1 MMDTNQTPE
10 FKTYEEVPEA
20 WLDRCSGNGYERYI
34 DDNGDRRYKDNDVP
48 VGDMPFRP
56 CARCGHYPNED
67 GDDHCIQGLG
77 KVVNA
82 CCGHGNKDGYV
93 MFDDGRV
100 LRGRFKVERIGGE
113 ERARELPW
121 TGVLDASGNRIR
133 VGDRVELFGI
143 VGEAVFECGAYGIA
157 FEDVIDWDAITGK
170 IKERTGCDNR
180 PDFCFNDNFISFW
193 ELLWN
198 FNCDDDCCSVVER
211 A

>member
-1 MMDTNQTPE
+1 MMKIYVIGPVSNIE
-10 FKTYEEVPEA
+10 
-20 WLDRCSGNGYERYI
+20 N
-34 DDNGDRRYKDNDVP
+34 DN
-48 VGDMPFRP
+48 RP
-56 CARCGHYPNED
+56 AFEQAARE
-67 GDDHCIQGLG
+67 Q
-77 KVVNA
+77 
-82 CCGHGNKDGYV
+82 
-93 MFDDGRV
+93 
-100 LRGRFKVERIGGE
+100 RIGGE